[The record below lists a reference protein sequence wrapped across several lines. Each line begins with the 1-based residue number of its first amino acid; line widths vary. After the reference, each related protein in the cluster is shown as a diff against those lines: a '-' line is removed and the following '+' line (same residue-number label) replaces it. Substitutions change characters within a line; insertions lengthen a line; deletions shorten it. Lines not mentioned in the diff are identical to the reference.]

1 MGRTPVGHIPSG
13 GDPTINVASNT
24 TAPVD
29 HGFQRRRLMQK
40 SGIRV
45 SSEYIQAMG
54 KMATRSHTT
63 GQKVSL
69 IVQATR
75 VATTTSADAAT
86 TDTIPILTA
95 RLSTEALS
103 SRPEMSDND
112 SIPASRSVS
121 YTHLTLPTKRI
132 V

>member
-1 MGRTPVGHIPSG
+1 MGRTRVGHIPSG
-13 GDPTINVASNT
+13 GDPTINAAANT

-29 HGFQRRRLMQK
+29 HGFQRRRPIQK

-45 SSEYIQAMG
+45 SSEYIQEMG

-63 GQKVSL
+63 GQNVSL
-69 IVQATR
+69 IVKATR

-86 TDTIPILTA
+86 TDPIPILTA

-103 SRPEMSDND
+103 SDPN
-112 SIPASRSVS
+112 
-121 YTHLTLPTKRI
+121 
-132 V
+132 